1 MSINISVLGSINL
14 DTSYHLVRI
23 PLPGETLQI
32 KEKTYAGGGKGANQA
47 VAAQR
52 SGANVHFIGA
62 VGNDSAGKYMLNLL
76 KKEKIDLTNVEIKN
90 NEKTGA
96 ATILLDEKGQ
106 NSILV
111 YAGANNLISHEQIIK
126 AEKTIAKSDYIIA
139 QFESPV
145 EATLDAFKI
154 AKKHGVTTILNPAP
168 ALKISDELLS
178 VTDIITPNE
187 TESAIIT
194 GIKVD
199 NQNAMHETDMYFKEK
214 GVKVTLITLGSRGV
228 HCSIGSI
235 SQLVPAHK
243 VNVVDTTGAGDTFV
257 GAMASILKPDFS
269 NIFEAIDYG
278 QKASSITIEV
288 MGAQPSIPTREM
300 VEKAYGKEL

>member
-14 DTSYHLVRI
+14 DTTYHITHI
-23 PLPGETLQI
+23 PLPGETLQVN
-32 KEKTYAGGGKGANQA
+32 KKTYAGGGKGANQA

-52 SGANVHFIGA
+52 SGATVHFIGA
-62 VGNDSAGKYMLNLL
+62 VGNDTAGKFMLETMG
-76 KKEKIDLTNVEIKN
+76 KENIDLANVEVKE
-90 NEKTGA
+90 NEQTGA
-96 ATILLDEKGQ
+96 ATILLDKNGQ

-111 YAGANNLISHEQIIK
+111 YAGANSLISHKQIVK
-126 AEKTIAKSDYIIA
+126 AEDVIAKSQYIIA
-139 QFESPV
+139 QFETPIK
-145 EATLDAFKI
+145 ATLEAFKI
-154 AKKHGVTTILNPAP
+154 AKKHNVITILNPAP
-168 ALKISDELLS
+168 AAKISDELLEL
-178 VTDIITPNE
+178 TDIITPNE
-187 TESAIIT
+187 TESAFIT
-194 GIKVD
+194 GIKVKD
-199 NQNAMHETDMYFKEK
+199 QNAMHETDMYFKKK

-243 VNVVDTTGAGDTFV
+243 VHVVDTTGAGDTFV

-288 MGAQPSIPTREM
+288 MGAQPSIPTREK
-300 VEKAYGKEL
+300 VEQVYGKED